1 MLSSNGGEKMELS
14 EIIRV
19 EHTSD
24 LKEVNDMLKNGWR
37 IINTYTVAPYPDA
50 REDLRLVYALGN
62 TK

>member
-1 MLSSNGGEKMELS
+1 MELS